1 LLSLPVYCRR
11 AARHASIQFKHF
23 APNEF
28 YESPQSQTNMKDI
41 QFAFRKLRQSPA
53 FTAIAVITLA
63 LGIGLNTAIFSLIN
77 DLFLKGL
84 PFKEPAR
91 VVHLYGGD
99 KSRGLEDIGISAPR
113 FFHYRDGQTLFDGIA
128 GENFFAFTLT
138 GMGDAVQIF
147 GGRLTSNYFDLLGVR
162 PILGR
167 NFLPEEEEGA
177 DVAVITKS
185 FWQKRMGGDPN
196 VIGRSITLDGVA
208 HTIVGVL
215 PNMPATWFGA
225 NPVAEVWTT
234 KPFQLPGF
242 SYERMMRGTSFL
254 RVVGRMKPEMTVAQV
269 KAALPSLDKG
279 YNTQYPNKIDSVLMT
294 SLRTLPEDVTNN
306 FRSGFITLFAA
317 VCFVLLIAC
326 SNVANLLLVRFS
338 GRRREIAL
346 RMAIGAS
353 RMSVV
358 RLFVFE
364 SVLVSMIAGAVGAFV
379 AWRLV
384 PLIPQLASN
393 FLPLEANTVTSLS
406 LPVLTFTI
414 GLSILTGL
422 LMGIYPALQG
432 SHADLVD
439 GLKEG
444 GRGSSG
450 SVRQQ
455 RFRKILVGAQVA
467 LSVTLLAGAALLIT
481 SFVRLS
487 QQNIGF
493 RSQNLWTGAITLPI
507 SQYPDTA
514 SRQRLAE
521 QTLDALRD
529 VPGIQSATIS
539 GDIPLNGGNRTLY
552 ARGDRDVPP
561 IEKRANGPSHDI
573 APGYFKT
580 WGIPLLAGREFDEHD
595 VAEGQMVCLISQ
607 AGAKKVYPNENP
619 IGKTL
624 LVSSLGVPCEI
635 VGIVGDVRSIRVAE
649 APGMEF
655 YRPWAQE
662 NFPFLNIDVRSN
674 LKVEEVT
681 KLVQAALTKV
691 NAGLAIA
698 VPQGMDAVVAQ
709 ALGQARLMM
718 WLLGIFAG
726 VALLLASIGIYG
738 AVAYTVEQRTG
749 EIGVRMALGAQTRD
763 VLRLIVNQG
772 MKPVVIG
779 LGIGLLAAFA
789 LGRLLTS
796 QLFEVSAHNPALL
809 GGATILLAGTALFAC
824 LLPARRAAM
833 VDPVQAL
840 RTE

>member
-1 LLSLPVYCRR
+1 M
-11 AARHASIQFKHF
+11 
-23 APNEF
+23 N
-28 YESPQSQTNMKDI
+28 DI
-41 QFAFRKLRQSPA
+41 RFAFRKLRQSPA
-53 FTAIAVITLA
+53 FTSIAVLTLA
-63 LGIGLNTAIFSLIN
+63 LGIGLNTTIFSLIN

-91 VVHLYGGD
+91 VVHLLSGD
-99 KSRGLEDIGISAPR
+99 KSRDLVDFPISGPR
-113 FFHYRDGQTLFDGIA
+113 FMHFRDGQTIFDGFA

-138 GMGDAVQIF
+138 GLGDPVQVF
-147 GGRLTSNYFDLLGVR
+147 GGRLTSNYFDVLGVH

-177 DVAVITKS
+177 DVALITKN
-185 FWQKRMGGDPN
+185 FWQKRLGGDPN
-196 VIGRSITLDGVA
+196 VIGRSITLDGTA

-234 KPFQLPGF
+234 KPIQLPGF
-242 SYERMMRGTSFL
+242 SYERLMRGTSFL
-254 RVVGRMKPEMTVAQV
+254 RVVGRLKPSVTLEQAQ
-269 KAALPSLDKG
+269 AALPSLDQS
-279 YNTQYPNKIDSVLMT
+279 YVTQYPNKIDGSLTT
-294 SLRTLPEDVTNN
+294 SLRILPQDVTQN
-306 FRSGFITLFAA
+306 FRAGFITLFAA

-346 RMAIGAS
+346 RAAIGAS
-353 RMSVV
+353 RASIV

-364 SVLVSMIAGAVGAFV
+364 SLLVSLIAGLVGAFV

-384 PLIPQLASN
+384 PLVPQMASN
-393 FLPLEANTVTSLS
+393 FLPLEANTATSVSMPVLAFTIALS
-406 LPVLTFTI
+406 LF
-414 GLSILTGL
+414 TGL

-432 SHADLVD
+432 SHTDLVD
-439 GLKEG
+439 ALKEG

-481 SFVRLS
+481 SFVRLT

-493 RSQNLWTGAITLPI
+493 RPQNLWTGGITLPI
-507 SQYPDTA
+507 SRYMDAPT
-514 SRQRLAE
+514 RQRFVE
-521 QTLDALRD
+521 QMLSELRN
-529 VPGIQSATIS
+529 VPGLETATIS
-539 GDIPLNGGNRTLY
+539 GDIPLAGGNRTLY
-552 ARGDRDVPP
+552 ARSDRDVPP
-561 IEKRANGPSHDI
+561 LEKRASGPSHDI
-573 APGYFKT
+573 APDYFKT
-580 WGIPLLAGREFDEHD
+580 WGVPLLAGREFNEHD
-595 VAEGQMVCLISQ
+595 TADGQMVCLISA

-624 LVSSLGVPCEI
+624 LVTSLAVPCEI
-635 VGIVGDVRSIRVAE
+635 IGIVGDVRSIRVAD

-662 NFPFLNIDVRSN
+662 NFPFVNVTVRSN
-674 LKVEEVT
+674 FKVDAVT
-681 KLVQAALTKV
+681 RLVQGALAKV
-691 NAGLAIA
+691 DPGLAIA
-698 VPQGMDAVVAQ
+698 VPQSMDAVVAQ

-779 LGIGLLAAFA
+779 LVIGVACAFA
-789 LGRLLTS
+789 LGRLIAS
-796 QLFEVSAHNPALL
+796 QLFEVSAYN
-809 GGATILLAGTALFAC
+809 
-824 LLPARRAAM
+824 
-833 VDPVQAL
+833 
-840 RTE
+840 